1 MGIYEALERITV
13 KGAVEELRSQK
24 GKAPW
29 RKSISFQK
37 TKRNWFYWIGFMLKL
52 IPFIIFI
59 FGPAVGYVMKAWVT
73 S

>member
-24 GKAPW
+24 GKALW

-37 TKRNWFYWIGFMLKL
+37 TKRN
-52 IPFIIFI
+52 
-59 FGPAVGYVMKAWVT
+59 
-73 S
+73 